1 MIRDASNNQ
10 DISKNHDTPLADLRK
25 AAEPL
30 MRYLNDY
37 PQAIVIITPT
47 SVELYEGVLG
57 HSRMYD
63 LFKDNNQ

>member
-1 MIRDASNNQ
+1 MNKNIQDASNNQ
-10 DISKNHDTPLADLRK
+10 DISASLADLRK

-30 MRYLNDY
+30 IQYLNDY